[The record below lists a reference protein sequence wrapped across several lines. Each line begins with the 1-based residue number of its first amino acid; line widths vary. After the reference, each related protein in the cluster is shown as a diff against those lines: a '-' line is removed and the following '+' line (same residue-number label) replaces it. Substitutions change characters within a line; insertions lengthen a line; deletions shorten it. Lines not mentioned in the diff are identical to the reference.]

1 MEHLSLSTP
10 PPRDPANKDLDK
22 SALQALAQA
31 TINVELFTIPLYM
44 VSMYSIQGMHQI
56 TSKGNDF
63 YQGRLWPGAGPS
75 REPDKDPNP
84 TNAQAFNH
92 FFSVF
97 IDEMLH
103 LQLASN
109 IAKVLGVMPTF
120 NSSMLQSDDFG
131 WTCYGP
137 EQTVIPHIID
147 FQDTIAPYNQIRVK
161 LDALTLDQNKLFLAI
176 EENEED
182 AGKIMDPD
190 KKGNY
195 FPTTPFK
202 DWKIG
207 DTEQNLPMFGTIGWL
222 YKCLWEYI
230 DIRYTDGTTLIE
242 YVFNRGSLERDLF
255 NAISSHHKPEYPDMR
270 AMATGELN
278 SGWAKANIL
287 DMINAITDQ
296 GEGKGIAAAIRA
308 SLQARGM
315 LGYAPVEDQF
325 RPDEAALN
333 FDYPNYTD
341 TGNPNNPSG
350 NTVARMK
357 NAALDHHDR
366 FEAINDLL
374 ETGKVV
380 TWDKWHS
387 SGNTWTADMLKT
399 TGYDQN
405 KWPLPKAE
413 DIAGALNTLRE
424 DPNSYDTF
432 SKAAVGSIAGITRL
446 LSGFWTNESSSFPFP
461 SMYGSGDRVSICWA
475 VLGKYPDITQGVA
488 KKTPNT
494 LYHACQGM
502 QLPKSSPVLCG
513 APPSANLPDVAV
525 FHSCRGSNT
534 CKAEGGCGFV
544 QQVGSQSIICGF
556 KVLAEDLHDP
566 LQKEI
571 IIYSA
576 PSDNACASYGGCAVP
591 ISESQLYPPPDNT
604 KPTAQGEM
612 ELNDFPPPA
621 FTPTKLDQKL
631 QYSKGDKV
639 YDIAW
644 EAYIEVLK
652 SRGITN
658 LPTKPKPDP
667 LRLAF
672 PPST

>member
-1 MEHLSLSTP
+1 MVTLSAP
-10 PPRDPANKDLDK
+10 VRQDPKDKDLHK

-63 YQGRLWPGAGPS
+63 YQGRLWPGCGPN
-75 REPDKDPNP
+75 RDPDNAPNP
-84 TNAQAFNH
+84 ANAQAFNH

-109 IAKVLGVMPTF
+109 IAKVLGVMPTYT
-120 NSSMLQSDDFG
+120 SSLLQSDDFG
-131 WTCYGP
+131 WTCYAN
-137 EQTVIPHIID
+137 QTVIPHILD
-147 FQDTIAPYNQIRVK
+147 FTDTKAPYNTIKVN
-161 LDALTLDQNKLFLAI
+161 LDALTSQQNKLFLAI
-176 EENEED
+176 EENVDD
-182 AGKIMDPD
+182 ASTILDPD
-190 KKGNY
+190 KKSNY

-202 DWKIG
+202 DWQLTN
-207 DTEQNLPMFGTIGWL
+207 TEENLPMMGTIGWL

-230 DIRYTDGTTLIE
+230 DITYTDDTTLFD

-255 NAISSHHKPEYPDMR
+255 NAISSHHKPEYPNMR
-270 AMATGELN
+270 AMATGEIK
-278 SGWAKANIL
+278 SGWAKANVL

-296 GEGKGIAAAIRA
+296 GEGSGIADEIRKA
-308 SLQARGM
+308 LKARGM
-315 LGYAPVEDQF
+315 LGYAPVKDQF
-325 RPDEAALN
+325 QPDEAALN

-341 TGNPNNPSG
+341 TGSQNNPSG
-350 NTVARMK
+350 NTVSRMK

-366 FEAINDLL
+366 FLAIDALL
-374 ETGKVV
+374 ASGKVV

-387 SGNTWTADMLKT
+387 DGNKWTPDMLKT

-405 KWPLPKAE
+405 KWPLPTAE
-413 DIAGALNTLRE
+413 DIAAALNTLNS
-424 DPNSYDTF
+424 DPNSYNMF

-446 LSGFWTNESSSFPFP
+446 LSGFWTNEGSSFPFP

-475 VLGKYPDITQGVA
+475 VTGKYPDITQGVA
-488 KKTPNT
+488 QKNPDT

-502 QLPKSSPVLCG
+502 KLDPVLC
-513 APPSANLPDVAV
+513 APNDLPDVAV

-544 QQVGSQSIICGF
+544 QQVGSQTIICGF
-556 KVLAEDLHDP
+556 KVMAEDLQDP
-566 LQKEI
+566 LRKEI

-576 PSDNACASYGGCAVP
+576 PSDNACAAFGGCAVP
-591 ISESQLYPPPDNT
+591 ISDSQLYPPPDPNNP
-604 KPTAQGEM
+604 KNPGKM
-612 ELNDFPPPA
+612 ELNNFPPPDYK
-621 FTPTKLDQKL
+621 PTKLDEEF
-631 QYSKGDKV
+631 QYNYGDKV

-644 EAYIEVLK
+644 NAYIEVLK
-652 SRGITN
+652 SRGVTD

>member
-1 MEHLSLSTP
+1 MDTENSEPSL
-10 PPRDPANKDLDK
+10 RDPAFKDLDK

-63 YQGRLWPGAGPS
+63 YQGRLWPGAAPS
-75 REPDKDPNP
+75 RDPKTDPNP
-84 TNAQAFNH
+84 ANAEAFNH

-109 IAKVLGVMPTF
+109 IAKVLGVMPTY
-120 NSSMLQSDDFG
+120 NSPVLQSPEYG

-137 EQTVIPHIID
+137 QMTVIPHIID
-147 FQDTIAPYNQIRVK
+147 FTDTISPYNEIRVK
-161 LDALTLDQNKLFLAI
+161 LDTLTVDQNKLFLAI
-176 EENEED
+176 EQNDDD
-182 AGKIMDPD
+182 AKKIIDPD
-190 KKGNY
+190 KIGNY
-195 FPTTPFK
+195 FPTVPFT
-202 DWKIG
+202 DWKITN
-207 DTEQNLPMFGTIGWL
+207 TEENLPMFGTIGSL
-222 YKCLWEYI
+222 YRCLWEYI
-230 DIRYTDGTTLIE
+230 DLEYSDNTRLFD

-255 NAISSHHKPEYPDMR
+255 NAISSKHKPEYPKMR
-270 AMATGELN
+270 AMATGEID
-278 SGWAKANIL
+278 SGFAKANVL

-296 GEGKGIAAAIRA
+296 GEGAGVAEEIRA
-308 SLQARGM
+308 KLRQKRM
-315 LGYAPVEDQF
+315 LEYHPVKDQF
-325 RPDEAALN
+325 QPDEAALN

-341 TGNPNNPSG
+341 TGAKNDPSG

-366 FEAINDLL
+366 FGAIKILL
-374 ETGKVV
+374 ESGKVV
-380 TWDKWHS
+380 TWDQWHAA
-387 SGNTWTADMLKT
+387 GNKWTADMLKT
-399 TGYDQN
+399 TGYELN

-413 DIAGALNTLRE
+413 DIADALNTLKQN
-424 DPNSYDTF
+424 PANYDLFT
-432 SKAAVGSIAGITRL
+432 KAAVGSIAGITRL
-446 LSGFWTNESSSFPFP
+446 LSNFWTNETASFPFP

-475 VLGKYPDITQGVA
+475 VFGKYPDITEGVA
-488 KKTPNT
+488 QKISGQ

-502 QLPKSSPVLCG
+502 ELSTSPVLCG
-513 APPSANLPDVAV
+513 TPAGNLPDVAV

-544 QQVGSQSIICGF
+544 QEVGSQSIICGF
-556 KVLAEDLHDP
+556 KVMAEDLKDP
-566 LQKEI
+566 VALEKTV

-576 PSDNACASYGGCAVP
+576 PSDNSCAAFGGCAVP
-591 ISESQLYPPPDNT
+591 ISDSQLYPALNPQ
-604 KPTAQGEM
+604 KPTDPGKM
-612 ELNDFPPPA
+612 ELNDFEGPNH
-621 FTPTKLDQKL
+621 TPTKFNEMNFTMGQ
-631 QYSKGDKV
+631 KV

-652 SRGITN
+652 KRGITN
-658 LPTKPKPDP
+658 LPNKPAPDP

>member
-1 MEHLSLSTP
+1 MVTLSTTTL
-10 PPRDPANKDLDK
+10 RDPGFKDLDK

-75 REPDKDPNP
+75 RDPDNAPNP
-84 TNAQAFNH
+84 ANAQAFNH

-109 IAKVLGVMPTF
+109 IAKVLSVMPTYT
-120 NSSMLQSDDFG
+120 SSLLQSEDFG

-137 EQTVIPHIID
+137 DNTVIPHIID
-147 FQDTIAPYNQIRVK
+147 FQDCVAPYNQIKVQ
-161 LDALTLDQNKLFLAI
+161 LNALTLDQNKLFLAI
-176 EENEED
+176 EENEDD
-182 AGKIMDPD
+182 ADKIID
-190 KKGNY
+190 KEKRQNY
-195 FPTTPFK
+195 FPSTPFT
-202 DWKIG
+202 DWKLSY
-207 DTEQNLPMFGTIGWL
+207 TEENLPMMGTIGWL

-230 DIRYTDGTTLIE
+230 DIRYSDDTTLFE

-255 NAISSHHKPEYPDMR
+255 NAISSHHKPEYPKMR
-270 AMATGELN
+270 AMATGEVK
-278 SGWAKANIL
+278 SGWAKANVL

-296 GEGKGIAAAIRA
+296 GEGKGIAKEIRKAIKA
-308 SLQARGM
+308 QGL

-325 RPDEAALN
+325 QPDEAALN

-366 FEAINDLL
+366 FKAINDLL
-374 ETGKVV
+374 ESGKVV
-380 TWDKWHS
+380 TWDQWHS
-387 SGNTWTADMLKT
+387 SGNKWTPDMLKT
-399 TGYDQN
+399 TGYDLN
-405 KWPLPKAE
+405 KWPLPTAE
-413 DIAGALNTLRE
+413 DISGALNTLKE

-475 VLGKYPDITQGVA
+475 VLGKFPDITQGVA
-488 KKTPNT
+488 QKDPTK

-502 QLPKSSPVLCG
+502 SLAPPSPVLCG
-513 APPSANLPDVAV
+513 AAAPNKDLPDVAV

-544 QQVGSQSIICGF
+544 QQVGSQTIICGF
-556 KVLAEDLHDP
+556 KVMAEDLQDP
-566 LQKEI
+566 LRKEV

-576 PSDNACASYGGCAVP
+576 PSDNACAAFGGCAVP
-591 ISESQLYPPPDNT
+591 ISDSQLYPPPDPNNL
-604 KPTAQGEM
+604 KNPGKM
-612 ELNDFPPPA
+612 ELNDFPPPD
-621 FTPTKLDQKL
+621 FKPTKLDERF
-631 QYSKGDKV
+631 QYSYGDKV

-644 EAYIEVLK
+644 NAYIEVLK
-652 SRGITN
+652 SRGVTD
-658 LPTKPKPDP
+658 LPPKPAPDP

>member
-1 MEHLSLSTP
+1 METLSTP
-10 PPRDPANKDLDK
+10 APRDPANKDLDK

-63 YQGRLWPGAGPS
+63 YQGRLWPGAGPN
-75 REPDKDPNP
+75 RDPDKAPNP

-109 IAKVLGVMPTF
+109 IAKVLGVMPTYT
-120 NSSMLQSDDFG
+120 SPMLQSDDFG
-131 WTCYGP
+131 WKCYGP

-147 FQDTIAPYNQIRVK
+147 FQDTIAPYNKIKVK
-161 LDALTLDQNKLFLAI
+161 LDALTLEQNQLFLAI
-176 EENEED
+176 EENEDD
-182 AGKIMDPD
+182 ADKIIDPD
-190 KKGNY
+190 KRANY
-195 FPTTPFK
+195 FPTVPFK

-207 DTEQNLPMFGTIGWL
+207 ETEENLPMFGTIAWL

-230 DIRYTDGTTLIE
+230 DIRYTDGTTLFE

-255 NAISSHHKPEYPDMR
+255 NAISSHHKPEYPKMR
-270 AMATGELN
+270 AMATGEIK

-296 GEGKGIAAAIRA
+296 GEGSGIADEIRK
-308 SLQARGM
+308 SIKARG
-315 LGYAPVEDQF
+315 LLEYAPVQDQF
-325 RPDEAALN
+325 QPDEAALN
-333 FDYPNYTD
+333 FDYPNFTD

-350 NTVARMK
+350 NTVSRMK

-366 FEAINDLL
+366 FIAIDDLL
-374 ETGKVV
+374 KTGKVV
-380 TWDKWHS
+380 TWDQWHS
-387 SGNTWTADMLKT
+387 GGNKWTAEMLKT
-399 TGYDQN
+399 TGYDLNQ
-405 KWPLPKAE
+405 WPLPTAE
-413 DIAGALNTLRE
+413 DISGALNTLKQE
-424 DPNSYDTF
+424 ANSYDTF

-475 VLGKYPDITQGVA
+475 VMGKFPDITQGVA
-488 KKTPNT
+488 PKDPGK
-494 LYHACQGM
+494 LYHACQG
-502 QLPKSSPVLCG
+502 LKLTPAVLCG
-513 APPSANLPDVAV
+513 APNSNLPDVAV

-556 KVLAEDLHDP
+556 KVMAEDLQDP
-566 LQKEI
+566 LRKEI

-576 PSDNACASYGGCAVP
+576 PSDNACAAFGGCAVP
-591 ISESQLYPPPDNT
+591 ISESQLYPPPDGT
-604 KPTAQGEM
+604 KPAAPGKM
-612 ELNDFPPPA
+612 ELNNFPPPDFKPA
-621 FTPTKLDQKL
+621 KLDEQL
-631 QYSKGDKV
+631 QYSKGEKV

-644 EAYIEVLK
+644 KAYIEVLK
-652 SRGITN
+652 SRGVTD
-658 LPTKPKPDP
+658 LPTKPAPDP

>member
-1 MEHLSLSTP
+1 MDTLSSAAAT
-10 PPRDPANKDLDK
+10 PRDPKNKDLDK

-63 YQGRLWPGAGPS
+63 YQGRLWPGAAPS
-75 REPDKDPNP
+75 RDPSKEPNP
-84 TNAQAFNH
+84 TNAETFNH

-109 IAKVLGVMPTF
+109 IAKVLGVMPTYT
-120 NSSMLQSDDFG
+120 SSLLQTDDFG
-131 WTCYGP
+131 WKCYGP
-137 EQTVIPHIID
+137 DQTVIPHIID
-147 FQDTIAPYNQIRVK
+147 FQDTIAPYNQIKVK
-161 LDALTLDQNKLFLAI
+161 LDALTVEQNKLFLAI
-176 EENEED
+176 EENEDD
-182 AGKIMDPD
+182 AGKIIDPE
-190 KKGNY
+190 KRSNY
-195 FPTTPFK
+195 FPATPFA
-202 DWKIG
+202 DWKPTF
-207 DTEQNLPMFGTIGWL
+207 TEENLPMMGTIGWL

-230 DIRYTDGTTLIE
+230 DIRYTDGTTLFD

-255 NAISSHHKPEYPDMR
+255 NAISSHHKPEYPQMQS
-270 AMATGELN
+270 MATGEIK

-296 GEGKGIAAAIRA
+296 GEGSGIADEIRRA
-308 SLQARGM
+308 LKVRGM
-315 LGYAPVEDQF
+315 LEYAPVKDQF
-325 RPDEAALN
+325 QPDQEALN

-341 TGNPNNPSG
+341 TGSQNNPSG
-350 NTVARMK
+350 NTVSRMK

-366 FEAINDLL
+366 FLAIKTLL

-380 TWDKWHS
+380 TWDQWHGGGNKW
-387 SGNTWTADMLKT
+387 TPDMLKT

-405 KWPLPKAE
+405 KWPLPTAE
-413 DIAGALNTLRE
+413 DISGALNTLNS
-424 DPNSYDTF
+424 DPNSYNTF

-446 LSGFWTNESSSFPFP
+446 LSGFWTNEASSFPFP

-475 VLGKYPDITQGVA
+475 VTGKYPDITEGVA
-488 KKTPNT
+488 QKNPNT
-494 LYHACQGM
+494 LYHACQG
-502 QLPKSSPVLCG
+502 LKLDPVLG
-513 APPSANLPDVAV
+513 ANDLPDVAV

-544 QQVGSQSIICGF
+544 QQVGSQTIICGF
-556 KVLAEDLHDP
+556 KVMAEDLQDP
-566 LQKEI
+566 LRKEI

-576 PSDNACASYGGCAVP
+576 PSDNVCAAFGGCAVP
-591 ISESQLYPPPDNT
+591 ISDSQLYPPPDSNNP
-604 KPTAQGEM
+604 KNPGKM
-612 ELNDFPPPA
+612 ELNNFPPPD
-621 FTPTKLDQKL
+621 FKPTKLNEEL
-631 QYSKGDKV
+631 PYNYGDKV

-644 EAYIEVLK
+644 NAYIEVLK
-652 SRGITN
+652 SRGVTD
-658 LPTKPKPDP
+658 LPAKPKPDP

>member
-1 MEHLSLSTP
+1 METLSNTALT
-10 PPRDPANKDLDK
+10 PRDPANKDLDK

-56 TSKGNDF
+56 TSKENDY
-63 YQGRLWPGAGPS
+63 YQGRLWPGAAPT
-75 REPDKDPNP
+75 RDPDKEPNP

-109 IAKVLGVMPTF
+109 IAKVLGVMPTYT
-120 NSSMLQSDDFG
+120 SPLLQSDDFG
-131 WTCYGP
+131 WICYGP

-147 FQDTIAPYNQIRVK
+147 FQDTIEPYNKIKVK
-161 LDALTLDQNKLFLAI
+161 LDALTLDQNNLFLAI
-176 EENEED
+176 EENEDD
-182 AGKIMDPD
+182 ADKIIDPEKRD
-190 KKGNY
+190 NY
-195 FPTTPFK
+195 FPTVPFK
-202 DWKIG
+202 DWKLG
-207 DTEQNLPMFGTIGWL
+207 NTEENLPMFGTIGWL

-230 DIRYTDGTTLIE
+230 DIRYTDGTTLFD

-255 NAISSHHKPEYPDMR
+255 NSNNSHHKPEYPKMQS
-270 AMATGELN
+270 MATGDIK

-296 GEGKGIAAAIRA
+296 GEGSGIAEEIRKAIK
-308 SLQARGM
+308 ARGM
-315 LGYAPVEDQF
+315 LEYAPVKDQF
-325 RPDEAALN
+325 QPDEEALN

-341 TGNPNNPSG
+341 TGNLNNPSG
-350 NTVARMK
+350 NTVSRSK

-366 FEAINDLL
+366 FKAIKTLL
-374 ETGKVV
+374 ETGNVV
-380 TWDKWHS
+380 TWDQWHAGGKKW
-387 SGNTWTADMLKT
+387 TPDMLKA
-399 TGYDQN
+399 TGYDLN
-405 KWPLPKAE
+405 KWPLPTAE
-413 DIAGALNTLRE
+413 DISGALNTLKD
-424 DPNSYDTF
+424 DPNSYNTF

-446 LSGFWTNESSSFPFP
+446 LSGFWTNEKSSFPFP

-475 VLGKYPDITQGVA
+475 VTGKFPDITQGVA
-488 KKTPNT
+488 QKNPNT
-494 LYHACQGM
+494 LYHACQG
-502 QLPKSSPVLCG
+502 LKLTPAVVCG
-513 APPSANLPDVAV
+513 APSSNLPDVAV

-556 KVLAEDLHDP
+556 KVMAEDLKDP
-566 LQKEI
+566 LRKEI

-576 PSDNACASYGGCAVP
+576 PSDNVCAAFGGCAVP
-591 ISESQLYPPPDNT
+591 ISESQLYPPPDSA

-612 ELNDFPPPA
+612 ELNDFPPPD
-621 FTPTKLDQKL
+621 FKPTKLAQKL
-631 QYSKGDKV
+631 MYSKGDKV

-644 EAYIEVLK
+644 NAYIEVLK
-652 SRGITN
+652 SRGVTD
-658 LPTKPKPDP
+658 LPTKPAPDP